1 MLARSGNSQS
11 YDVDFSHVVSLS
23 AFTRNFM
30 LHENFH
36 TNARGSYY
44 PTERPDTMS
53 KNSSRGIRLSK
64 RPEWGITEHL
74 LLILS

>member
-30 LHENFH
+30 LHENF
-36 TNARGSYY
+36 TQTRVVPIIPQKDRIPCLKIAQEGFA
-44 PTERPDTMS
+44 
-53 KNSSRGIRLSK
+53 
-64 RPEWGITEHL
+64 
-74 LLILS
+74 